1 MPGEP
6 LRQELAARSGCSIQ
20 PWPVLRV
27 WSARRRPGTSAGMAE
42 TFPPRWAGPSPHRGW
57 SPVARAPTMEK
68 RRSITGVGG
77 LAGGRAEVQGWAM
90 RRARE
95 RQGERAVA
103 GAAAASREPG

>member
-1 MPGEP
+1 
-6 LRQELAARSGCSIQ
+6 
-20 PWPVLRV
+20 
-27 WSARRRPGTSAGMAE
+27 
-42 TFPPRWAGPSPHRGW
+42 
-57 SPVARAPTMEK
+57 MEK